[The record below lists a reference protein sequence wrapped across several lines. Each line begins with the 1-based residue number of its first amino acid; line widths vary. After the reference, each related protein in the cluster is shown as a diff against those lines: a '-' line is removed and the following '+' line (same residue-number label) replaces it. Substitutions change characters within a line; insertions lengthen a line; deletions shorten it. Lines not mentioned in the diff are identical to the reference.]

1 MAAAA
6 KPTIAYLSL
15 CCLLMHLSD
24 STVGRPKDSALV
36 SVCLCGSAP
45 TPSALM
51 VWSRIGLLIHIN
63 NVKSRSSRA
72 LWHPRQTHFLCS
84 SLLQLYVVVVVV
96 GMSSKFFTWTKGD
109 RSRNAPD
116 SLFSGAVV
124 PIPVEC
130 IHIKGF
136 DYSRTPKARMLP
148 FRDVVF
154 IILTVRR
161 AAIVDH
167 YL

>member
-1 MAAAA
+1 MV
-6 KPTIAYLSL
+6 
-15 CCLLMHLSD
+15 HLYAVD
-24 STVGRPKDSALV
+24 V
-36 SVCLCGSAP
+36 
-45 TPSALM
+45 
-51 VWSRIGLLIHIN
+51 I
-63 NVKSRSSRA
+63 
-72 LWHPRQTHFLCS
+72 
-84 SLLQLYVVVVVV
+84 

-136 DYSRTPKARMLP
+136 DYSRTPKVSVLNVHI
-148 FRDVVF
+148 VVLRV
-154 IILTVRR
+154 LTMRR
-161 AAIVDH
+161 TTIVDH

>member
-1 MAAAA
+1 M
-6 KPTIAYLSL
+6 SR
-15 CCLLMHLSD
+15 
-24 STVGRPKDSALV
+24 VGLFARCDTFDTA
-36 SVCLCGSAP
+36 
-45 TPSALM
+45 
-51 VWSRIGLLIHIN
+51 
-63 NVKSRSSRA
+63 
-72 LWHPRQTHFLCS
+72 HFLCQS
-84 SLLQLYVVVVVV
+84 YLLHLYVVIVV

-136 DYSRTPKARMLP
+136 DYSRTPKVSILHVH
-148 FRDVVF
+148 DVIF
-154 IILTVRR
+154 SLLTVRR